1 MPDHIAVKICLY
13 FRHVSCS
20 SSQSLRPAHSFHQC
34 CCWRQLGEQ
43 CALLGEQEMWW
54 SNADKRGAFF
64 APQCPRAQQSCP
76 CPAAPFCEQHWLMTI
91 LSGQIFLWKLA
102 CPLGREGGAL
112 TCQRARL
119 HTYFCNNWALFIVF
133 GGFFFFLK
141 LLRKHLA
148 LKFTLCM
155 KMHES
160 FFIHISSIWL
170 EQKSLRFSSFKLYFF
185 FFLNNGDSNIP
196 KQF

>member
-1 MPDHIAVKICLY
+1 MPDRIAVKICLY

-20 SSQSLRPAHSFHQC
+20 SSQSLRPAHSFHQR

-133 GGFFFFLK
+133 GGFFFSK
-141 LLRKHLA
+141 TPEKA
-148 LKFTLCM
+148 
-155 KMHES
+155 
-160 FFIHISSIWL
+160 
-170 EQKSLRFSSFKLYFF
+170 SSFEIYPVHEDARVFLHSYFQH
-185 FFLNNGDSNIP
+185 LTWTKIP
-196 KQF
+196 KVF